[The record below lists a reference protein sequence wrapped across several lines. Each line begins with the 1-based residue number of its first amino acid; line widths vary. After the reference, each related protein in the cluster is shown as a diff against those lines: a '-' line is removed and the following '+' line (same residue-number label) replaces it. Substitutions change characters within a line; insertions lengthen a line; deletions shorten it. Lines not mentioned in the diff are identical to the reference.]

1 MPTDAELQQAA
12 ASANQHA
19 DNLHADIKNAQTRV
33 EHMRLTTLAIEAR
46 HLANVL
52 TQLAARPDLTREQ
65 LDANRD

>member
-1 MPTDAELQQAA
+1 MPTDTELRQAA

-52 TQLAARPDLTREQ
+52 TKLAERPDLTREQ
-65 LDANRD
+65 LDADRD